1 MNVLLEKSR
10 DVVSAVVPIVV
21 IVLAL
26 NFTITPLESHLLLR
40 FLLGSAAVII
50 GLSVFLFGVDI
61 GVTPI
66 GNVMGSSIAKSNKI
80 WVVVAAGLALGF
92 MISLA
97 EPDLHILAAEVEH
110 VTSGVIT
117 KASIVLVVSVG
128 IAVLL
133 TAGLLRIVL
142 SKRLNML
149 LLVAYA
155 IIAVLA
161 VLSSSEF
168 LAIAFDASGATTG
181 AMTVPFML
189 ALAVGVASLKKDG
202 IASEE
207 DSFGL
212 VGIASAGAILAVLTM
227 GVISGAGDIAG
238 EIDYGVSA
246 STSIIAPFASAL
258 PGISRDVLIA
268 LLPLTA
274 TFLLGQRLWFHISQR
289 GVSRILKGVVYTFV
303 GLVTFML
310 GVNAGFMDVGTI
322 VGREVASLEAKW
334 VVVAIGF
341 ALGMV
346 VVLAEP
352 AVYVLTRQVEEVTSG
367 YVKRKLVLAAL
378 SLGIG
383 IAVALSMVRI
393 VVPEMQ
399 LWHFLLPGYL
409 ISLTLA
415 FIVPN
420 LFVGIAF
427 DAGGV
432 ASGPMTA
439 TFILA
444 FAHGAADAVEGASV
458 MIDGFGV
465 IAMVAMMPLIALQL
479 LGLVYKF
486 KSAKVGG
493 AEHGNQS

>member
-1 MNVLLEKSR
+1 LNVLLEKLR
-10 DVVSAVVPIVV
+10 DVLSAVLPITL

-26 NFTITPLESHLLLR
+26 NFTITPLEGHLLLR
-40 FLLGSAAVII
+40 FLVGSVAVIL

-66 GNVMGSSIAKSNKI
+66 GRAMGASVTRTNRAWIVI
-80 WVVVAAGLALGF
+80 AAGLALGF
-92 MISLA
+92 MISIA

-110 VTSGVIT
+110 VTAGVIS
-117 KASIVLVVSVG
+117 KAGLVVVVSVG
-128 IAVLL
+128 IAVML

-142 SKRLNML
+142 VKRLNML
-149 LLVAYA
+149 LFMAYA
-155 IIAVLA
+155 IIAILA
-161 VLSSSEF
+161 VFSSSEF

-189 ALAVGVASLKKDG
+189 ALAAGVASLKKSG

-212 VGIASAGAILAVLTM
+212 VGVASAGAILAVLAM

-246 STSIIAPFASAL
+246 STSIMGPFGAML
-258 PGISRDVLIA
+258 PQVARDVAIA
-268 LLPLTA
+268 LAPLTA
-274 TFLLGQRLWFHISQR
+274 VFLLGQKAWFHMPAR
-289 GVSRILKGVVYTFV
+289 ALSRILKGLIYTFV

-310 GVNAGFMDVGTI
+310 GVNAGFMDVGTL
-322 VGREVASLEAKW
+322 VGNRVASLDAKW

-341 ALGMV
+341 VLGMV

-383 IAVALSMVRI
+383 IAVALSMIRI
-393 VVPEMQ
+393 VVPGVN
-399 LWHFLLPGYL
+399 LWHFLLPGYV
-409 ISLTLA
+409 ISLVLA

-465 IAMVAMMPLIALQL
+465 IAMVAMMPLIALQI
-479 LGLVYKF
+479 LGLIFKL

-493 AEHGNQS
+493 AAHER